1 MSNAFEP
8 RLLDVI
14 APLENF
20 KGFGNRLPTFKVV
33 KIAKVKGFF
42 IFIFGLSNSWST
54 TQNMLMI
61 LHWIE
66 CAFNSMYS
74 IQCLINLQFCVLGQ
88 MHVGCCFCYQS
99 FIQ

>member
-1 MSNAFEP
+1 LSNAFEP

-42 IFIFGLSNSWST
+42 IFIFGLSNS
-54 TQNMLMI
+54 
-61 LHWIE
+61 
-66 CAFNSMYS
+66 
-74 IQCLINLQFCVLGQ
+74 
-88 MHVGCCFCYQS
+88 
-99 FIQ
+99 